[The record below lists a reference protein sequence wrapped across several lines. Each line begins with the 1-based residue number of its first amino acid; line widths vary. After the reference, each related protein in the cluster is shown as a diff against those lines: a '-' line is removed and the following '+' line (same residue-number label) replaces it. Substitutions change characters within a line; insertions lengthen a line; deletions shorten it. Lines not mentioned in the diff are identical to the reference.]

1 MYDSIHIRR
10 FRRFED
16 LTLRGLTR
24 VNLFVGRNNAGKT
37 SLLDAI
43 ELLASGGTP
52 AALVRSGRRRGET
65 SVTES
70 TRDARALWRESVEVS
85 HLFVDH
91 LLHEGAWFE
100 LKGSTGASSV
110 SVRCEIQTFG
120 LGDLL
125 DGGTEG
131 LLVENTRGN
140 LVEDPLL
147 ALRIDS
153 PSSASSVLLPLLP
166 NGVLFEQAPRRS
178 PGPIS
183 DPPMFFLGTEGAQL
197 GTLARLW
204 DKIVLTPEEDKV
216 IAALQ
221 VIEPSIDRLAFGAEG
236 VRNAFVKLA
245 GSGQRVPLGSLG
257 DGTRRML
264 ALAISLVHAA
274 DGVLLIDEIDTGL
287 HYSAL
292 ESMWKLVVQTAR
304 RLNLQVFAT
313 SHSGDCM
320 RALAWLQGD
329 APELA
334 ADISVHRIEKGATEA
349 VRYSA
354 EELEIAAQH
363 HIEVR
368 G

>member
-1 MYDSIHIRR
+1 MYDSIHLSR
-10 FRRFED
+10 FRQFEN

-37 SLLDAI
+37 SLLEAI

-52 AALVRSGRRRGET
+52 AALLRSGQRRGET
-65 SVTES
+65 SMTES
-70 TRDARALWRESVEVS
+70 TRTSRPIWRESVDVS

-91 LLHEGAWFE
+91 LLREGTSFE
-100 LKGSTGASSV
+100 LQGTMDSKSSA
-110 SVRCEIQTFG
+110 VRCEVQV
-120 LGDLL
+120 LPGDLFSE
-125 DGGTEG
+125 GTRDSMETG
-131 LLVENTRGN
+131 
-140 LVEDPLL
+140 PLL
-147 ALRIDS
+147 ALRVVGALGKDLPLIPLS
-153 PSSASSVLLPLLP
+153 PSGVVLRDSFSRQPSSLGLSEPQV
-166 NGVLFEQAPRRS
+166 
-178 PGPIS
+178 
-183 DPPMFFLGTEGAQL
+183 FFLGTEGVPL
-197 GTLARLW
+197 RTLAQLW
-204 DKIVLTPEEDKV
+204 DKIVVTPEEDKV
-216 IAALQ
+216 IAAIKM
-221 VIEPSIDRLAFGAEG
+221 IEPSIDRLVFLTEG
-236 VRNAFVKLA
+236 GNNAVVKLA
-245 GSGQRVPLGSLG
+245 GTGQRVPLGSLG

-264 ALAISLVHAA
+264 ALAVGLAHAT

-292 ESMWKLVVQTAR
+292 ESMWKRVVETAR
-304 RLNLQVFAT
+304 RLNIQIFAT

-320 RALAWLQGD
+320 RALAWLQAD
-329 APELA
+329 DPDLA